1 MQIKNYRMYFLNV
14 AGLVILTKARRPWIL
29 LKIFT
34 NSLRLLVPAY
44 EQLKELVL
52 TLQNH
57 KHSTY
62 CKKRRNVGSG
72 CRFNFPQPPNYNT
85 LISEPNDDDDDT
97 LDTVSNV
104 LSKVR
109 KELINN
115 NACVGISLDELLTT

>member
-1 MQIKNYRMYFLNV
+1 MLLELSFRLARGSPHAHTVIWVKNAPKYGIASNEKVCNFIDKYISC
-14 AGLVILTKARRPWIL
+14 A
-29 LKIFT
+29 
-34 NSLRLLVPAY
+34 VPEDN

-62 CKKRRNVGSG
+62 CKKRRG
-72 CRFNFPQPPNYNT
+72 CRFNFPQPPSYNT

-109 KELINN
+109 N
-115 NACVGISLDELLTT
+115 